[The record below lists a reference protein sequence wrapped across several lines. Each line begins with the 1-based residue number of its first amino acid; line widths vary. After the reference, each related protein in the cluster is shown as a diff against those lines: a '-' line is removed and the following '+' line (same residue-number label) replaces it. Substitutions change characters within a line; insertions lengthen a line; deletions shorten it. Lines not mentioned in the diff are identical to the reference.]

1 MHAPP
6 RLAASRIF
14 LAVLAASATALVGQ
28 QIQAFYPL
36 ATDLLDATNTY
47 GPISLLGSP
56 PPAPPS
62 NGVCAN
68 GVYFFGGGQDVRTP
82 LLTSLDI
89 TDFEI
94 DVEFNITAL
103 PTFQGPVIMGGDL
116 WRWLGIYLQPNGT
129 VGIKHNNSNLSWSTT
144 TLTTGQWY
152 SASLKYEGGVA
163 ALFLG
168 GSLVHFVTTGPL
180 SDGNNRN
187 ITTNDFSNGRA
198 FNGCIRNLL
207 VMNNTTLVATAS
219 PYGVGC
225 PGSAGTPALAPTTS
239 PQLGTVFQLGA
250 SSLPPGP
257 GFALLAVGFSQTIS
271 ALGPLPLSLQP
282 LGLGAGCNLLVSV
295 DATTGAATTGG
306 TAGFSLNVPFNPAF
320 LGFALYFQCAS
331 IDPPAPGGI
340 AVSNAV
346 AATIGL

>member
-6 RLAASRIF
+6 RLASSRIF

-28 QIQAFYPL
+28 IQAFYPL
-36 ATDLLDATNTY
+36 ASDLLDATNTY
-47 GPISLLGSP
+47 GPMSLLGSP
-56 PPAPPS
+56 PPAPPN
-62 NGVCAN
+62 NGVCVN
-68 GVYFFGGGQDVRTP
+68 GVYYFSGGQDARTP
-82 LLTSLDI
+82 LLTSLDT

-94 DVEFNITAL
+94 DVEFNITAM

-116 WRWLGIYLQPNGT
+116 WRWLGIYLQANGT

-144 TLTTGQWY
+144 TLSTGQWY
-152 SASLKYEGGVA
+152 QAALKFESGVA
-163 ALFLG
+163 ALFIG

-207 VMNNTTLVATAS
+207 VINNTTLVATAA
-219 PYGVGC
+219 PYGAGC
-225 PGSAGTPALAPTTS
+225 PGSAGTPALAPTNN

-257 GFALLAVGFSQTIS
+257 GFALLAVGFSQTVS

-295 DATTGAATTGG
+295 DATNGAATAGG
-306 TAGFSLNVPFNPAF
+306 TAGFSLNLPFNPAF
-320 LGFALYFQCAS
+320 IAFQLYFQCAS

-340 AVSNAV
+340 AVSNGV